1 MDEET
6 PTEEQPESP
15 PELSP
20 ELSIEERAE
29 FGLRDLLGAVNLRDF
44 ARMAWSELVQIA
56 TTFTRRLNAATSLPF
71 GPFVFLITLVVLAVR
86 MALLTLVVVFFGG
99 SICAITVARSISR
112 IARGPSGEG
121 RTGPDDV

>member
-6 PTEEQPESP
+6 PTEERPESP
-15 PELSP
+15 V
-20 ELSIEERAE
+20 EEGAD
-29 FGLRDLLGAVNLRDF
+29 FGLRDLFGAVNLRDF

-56 TTFTRRLNAATSLPF
+56 TTFTRRLGAVTNLPF
-71 GPFVFLITLVVLAVR
+71 GPFVFLIALVVLAVR

-99 SICAITVARSISR
+99 GIFAVTVVRSFSR
-112 IARGPSGEG
+112 IA

>member
-15 PELSP
+15 VA
-20 ELSIEERAE
+20 ERAD
-29 FGLRDLLGAVNLRDF
+29 FGLRDLVGVVNLQDF

-56 TTFTRRLNAATSLPF
+56 TTFTRRLSAATNLPF
-71 GPFVFLITLVVLAVR
+71 GPFVFLIALVVLAVR

-99 SICAITVARSISR
+99 GILVITISRSVSR
-112 IARGPSGEG
+112 IARSPSAEG
-121 RTGPDDV
+121 RTGPGDV

>member
-15 PELSP
+15 V
-20 ELSIEERAE
+20 EERAE

-56 TTFTRRLNAATSLPF
+56 TTFARRLNAATSLPF
-71 GPFVFLITLVVLAVR
+71 GPFVFLIALVVLAVR

-99 SICAITVARSISR
+99 GILAITVVRLISR
-112 IARGPSGEG
+112 IA

>member
-15 PELSP
+15 VP
-20 ELSIEERAE
+20 ERAD
-29 FGLRDLLGAVNLRDF
+29 FGLRDLLAAVNLRDF

-71 GPFVFLITLVVLAVR
+71 GPFVFLVALGVLAVR

-99 SICAITVARSISR
+99 GILAITVVRSISR
-112 IARGPSGEG
+112 IAR
-121 RTGPDDV
+121 TGPDDV

>member
-1 MDEET
+1 MDEEK
-6 PTEEQPESP
+6 PSEERPESP
-15 PELSP
+15 V
-20 ELSIEERAE
+20 EERPE
-29 FGLRDLLGAVNLRDF
+29 FGLRDLLRAVNLRDF

-71 GPFVFLITLVVLAVR
+71 GPFVFLIALVVLAVR

-99 SICAITVARSISR
+99 GILAITIARSISR
-112 IARGPSGEG
+112 IARSPSAEG

>member
-15 PELSP
+15 V
-20 ELSIEERAE
+20 EERAE

-56 TTFTRRLNAATSLPF
+56 TTFSRRLGAATSLPF
-71 GPFVFLITLVVLAVR
+71 GPFVFLIAMVVLAVR
-86 MALLTLVVVFFGG
+86 MALLTLVIVFFGG
-99 SICAITVARSISR
+99 GILAVTVVRSISR
-112 IARGPSGEG
+112 IARS
-121 RTGPDDV
+121 GPDDV